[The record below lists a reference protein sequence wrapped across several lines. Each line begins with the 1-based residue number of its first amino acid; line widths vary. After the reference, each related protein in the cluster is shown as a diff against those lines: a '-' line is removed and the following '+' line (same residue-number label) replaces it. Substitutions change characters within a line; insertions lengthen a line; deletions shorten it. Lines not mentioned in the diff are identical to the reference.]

1 MSISANEA
9 IKDKKRQEC
18 ESILEDFLDSPHAS
32 ANHLVFGMDIEQRKQ
47 ARGLEDNNSVHNWV

>member
-9 IKDKKRQEC
+9 IKDKKRKEWD
-18 ESILEDFLDSPHAS
+18 SILEDFLDSPHAS

-47 ARGLEDNNSVHNWV
+47 IKCFQE